1 VLHAQD
7 APYRTQLKE
16 LCKALD
22 SAASV
27 ARVELI
33 KARWDAPTGNPVE
46 RLGDAYAELRLGA
59 LTSDRDYLTTA
70 WEHFD
75 QTVRVHPDWPY
86 ARLGLAMAALEFY
99 SRRYPVPAMYDDVVG
114 GTHYD
119 GYVIQMKRLLKEEPT
134 FEPAITWLAETL
146 GAEGDREQPGPVL
159 SLLQYA
165 VDSAGVTDPG
175 IQLILA
181 RAERLK
187 GNAVRSVHRIDAYL
201 REGGDSGVGG
211 LDIARSFA
219 WMGELESGATEY
231 LAGAQVRTVEARAT
245 YRLDLSWVA
254 TPRELARFDSLPAD
268 SVGAWIG
275 HFWSKRDVQEL
286 RPDGSRLPEHLRRWV
301 YVNQRFRVPDPGRR
315 TAWKTAYMPW
325 TGMETRPQCMED
337 GAYTLDDLDYSEP
350 ARQGGYR
357 APERVFDHRAIVYMR
372 HGEPMLKFG
381 GSPDSL
387 SYGPPTPTQI
397 GGRESSLRDIFW
409 QPDATRSVTWV
420 YLMGGQLRV
429 FTFMGHLAL
438 GRNSPSTMILYR
450 PPSLDVLQ
458 QLAALASSYARLA
471 GSTQV
476 NAFNG
481 NRRLS
486 GDCDRW
492 YQDVVRQQR
501 SDAAVAVTTD
511 TYVRRFSKP
520 LTAALQFSAIGQ
532 PTAGTGKL
540 LAVLAM
546 RASELAAEP
555 VEGDS
560 SAVRFAVNIQM
571 AAIDSMTGEAVQIDT
586 VRHFVTT
593 RQLVREGAW
602 ISFAAILPLKPRLRE
617 VHLAVSQEDD
627 RGSIFSGPIDPAGNG
642 FSASDIVLGGETA
655 SVPWQRNGATVMASA
670 FSTYTVGDAVQLYY
684 ELYGLKTGGEYR
696 TKLSLR
702 RTGDTKFAST
712 LTFTDR
718 AAGPTLASNRS
729 LALNDAKPGQY
740 ELVITVEEVATK
752 RRVVRQRAIS
762 VEKVSVPDT
771 R

>member
-16 LCKALD
+16 LCEALD

-27 ARVELI
+27 PRVEQI

-46 RLGDAYAELRLGA
+46 RLGDAYAELRLGV

-70 WEHFD
+70 WDHFD
-75 QTVRVHPDWPY
+75 QAVRVHPDWPY
-86 ARLGLAMAALEFY
+86 ARLGLAMAALEVY
-99 SRRYPVPAMYDDVVG
+99 SRGYALPASYDDVAG

-119 GYVIQMKRLLKEEPT
+119 GFVTEMKWLLKEEPT
-134 FEPAITWLAETL
+134 FEPAITWLTEAL
-146 GAEGDREQPGPVL
+146 SAEGDREQPGAIL
-159 SLLQYA
+159 ELLQYVA
-165 VDSAGVTDPG
+165 DSTGNNDPE

-181 RAERLK
+181 RADRLK
-187 GNAVRSVHRIDAYL
+187 GNAAQSVHRIDAYV

-211 LDIARSFA
+211 LEIARSFA

-254 TPRELARFDSLPAD
+254 TPPELARYDSLPAD

-286 RPDGSRLPEHLRRWV
+286 RPDGNRLQEHLRRWV
-301 YVNQRFRVPDPGRR
+301 YVSQNFRVPDPGRR

-325 TGMETRPQCMED
+325 TGPATRPACMAD

-372 HGEPMLKFG
+372 HGEPLYKFG

-387 SYGPPTPTQI
+387 SNGPPMETQI
-397 GGRESSLRDIFW
+397 GGLESSLKDIFW
-409 QPDATRSVTWV
+409 EPDPTRSMTWV

-429 FTFMGHLAL
+429 FTFMGYMAL
-438 GRNSPSTMILYR
+438 GRNSPSTMILYQ
-450 PPSLDVLQ
+450 PPRLDVLQ
-458 QLAALASSYARLA
+458 QLAALSSSYARLA
-471 GSTQV
+471 GATQV
-476 NAFNG
+476 NAFSG
-481 NRRLS
+481 SGILS
-486 GDCDRW
+486 GGCDRW

-501 SDAAVAVTTD
+501 SDAALAVTTD

-520 LTAALQFSAIGQ
+520 LTTAMQLSAIGQ

-560 SAVRFAVNIQM
+560 SSVRFALNIQM

-586 VRHFVTT
+586 VRHFVTA

-602 ISFAAILPLKPRLRE
+602 ISFAAILPLKPGLRE
-617 VHLAVSQEDD
+617 VRLAVSQEDD
-627 RGSIFSGPIDPAGNG
+627 RGSIFSAPIDPASNG

-684 ELYGLKTGGEYR
+684 ELYGLVTGGEYR

-740 ELVITVEEVATK
+740 ELVITVDEVATG

-762 VEKVSVPDT
+762 VGAK
-771 R
+771 